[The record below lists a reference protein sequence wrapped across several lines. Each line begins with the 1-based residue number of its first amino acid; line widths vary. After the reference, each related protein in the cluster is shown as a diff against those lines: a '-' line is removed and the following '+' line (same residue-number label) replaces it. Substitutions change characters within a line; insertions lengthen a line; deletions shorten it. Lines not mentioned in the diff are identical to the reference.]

1 MVLITK
7 NVSSIWGGGV
17 LIPFSAQCLGY
28 RCEGL
33 FSSASSTWS
42 CFSRIRN
49 KEMHK
54 KSFENNKDKLRNT
67 RIFFSPMQ
75 QREVELWA
83 KIDHGCSLRFLEI
96 RDFPETASP
105 WKQSTGRSVRLFQ
118 PSYNSSPRALSGA
131 SAPGLCLA
139 HEAGRHT
146 PESGRSRRGS
156 ARPQPPSGGAS
167 GVLERPR
174 AAGAAPGSWG

>member
-1 MVLITK
+1 MGSKARFQYFRLCELLIFNVWGSNKIISPPSLVLITK

-83 KIDHGCSLRFLEI
+83 KIDHGCSLRFLKI

-105 WKQSTGRSVRLFQ
+105 WKQSTGRSVRLFP

-131 SAPGLCLA
+131 SAPGLLPTYLPC
-139 HEAGRHT
+139 T
-146 PESGRSRRGS
+146 FF
-156 ARPQPPSGGAS
+156 
-167 GVLERPR
+167 
-174 AAGAAPGSWG
+174 